1 MPVDYVV
8 LNQGTLV
15 LEWWTGTIS
24 HEEVLSHERRHLS
37 DSSIARGASV
47 LANAMSAS
55 FETTQEQVHEV
66 VDLYRRVPEMLRV
79 GKVAV
84 LVDELAY
91 GRAQLYAKQAAD
103 LGLRVILLNSLDVA
117 CKWVG
122 ADVLMVYKELD
133 KLRAGLASSKVD

>member
-1 MPVDYVV
+1 M

-37 DSSIARGASV
+37 DSSIARGAYV
-47 LANAMSAS
+47 LANVMSAS
-55 FETTQEQVHEV
+55 FETKQEQVHEV
-66 VDLYRRVPEMLRV
+66 VDLYRLFTETLRV

-84 LVDELAY
+84 LVDESSY

-103 LGLRVILLNSLDVA
+103 LGLRVILLSSLDVA
-117 CKWVG
+117 CKWLG
-122 ADVLMVYKELD
+122 
-133 KLRAGLASSKVD
+133 AGLASSKAH